1 MGTIYDEN
9 DGRYEVNGNY
19 LLPCLTIGSTGK
31 NKIGVW
37 WQRHKRYLKSHHRVF
52 YYNLL
57 TSCKLDDYLS
67 GVDESAKILFEQT
80 VKSYAEQEQIT
91 EKIKAENMI
100 LWVRKMNNIRN
111 RTTEIVNKQV
121 IYR

>member
-57 TSCKLDDYLS
+57 TSCKLDDYLCRP
-67 GVDESAKILFEQT
+67 LQT
-80 VKSYAEQEQIT
+80 NVYQVFSLIFHQFSLHQIFRLT
-91 EKIKAENMI
+91 F
-100 LWVRKMNNIRN
+100 
-111 RTTEIVNKQV
+111 
-121 IYR
+121 